1 VMQAGIGR
9 YWKVP
14 VLHLVTVYGTF
25 RVYLQNKSMHRPTF
39 DYYSGK
45 KYVCGNYLY
54 SRYCKRAD
62 VTYVKCDFYGC
73 HAIAKLDGNLG
84 YWLQWSRIRCMATC
98 RKKLTV
104 WFCYHECVNVQLPS
118 PYCSTCT

>member
-1 VMQAGIGR
+1 MKRWKWQVLESDGTVMQAGIGR

-14 VLHLVTVYGTF
+14 VLHLVIVYGTF

-62 VTYVKCDFYGC
+62 VTYAKCDFYGC

-84 YWLQWSRIRCMATC
+84 Y
-98 RKKLTV
+98 
-104 WFCYHECVNVQLPS
+104 
-118 PYCSTCT
+118 